1 MRKIH
6 GKWSFVLEGFMF
18 QNTEVTNFLEV
29 LVDSAVCEKLDEK
42 RLKIEDNSSPV
53 LFP

>member
-1 MRKIH
+1 
-6 GKWSFVLEGFMF
+6 MF